1 MIDNFL
7 IKSHTKSNLLWYVIF
22 QRGSFDNIPFY
33 QGHLYQFSIMNA
45 LHLLLIFLCLQSSLA
60 LKCMT
65 CGTDGI
71 CQPGVDEVSK
81 ECQETSKSCMINIVK
96 VGNKTYDN
104 KDCFEGPNGL
114 NEAMRGCIHFS

>member
-1 MIDNFL
+1 
-7 IKSHTKSNLLWYVIF
+7 
-22 QRGSFDNIPFY
+22 
-33 QGHLYQFSIMNA
+33 MNA
-45 LHLLLIFLCLQSSLA
+45 LQLLLIFLCLQSSLA

-114 NEAMRGCIHFS
+114 NEAMRGCIHFSNSHGVCFGMTIFTYLTFGMF

>member
-1 MIDNFL
+1 
-7 IKSHTKSNLLWYVIF
+7 
-22 QRGSFDNIPFY
+22 
-33 QGHLYQFSIMNA
+33 
-45 LHLLLIFLCLQSSLA
+45 
-60 LKCMT
+60 MT

-81 ECQETSKSCMINIVK
+81 ECQETSKSCMINLVK

-114 NEAMRGCIHFS
+114 NEAMRGCIHFSNSHGVCFGMTISTIFTYLTFCMF